1 MFEGFSQE
9 TVDFM
14 WGIRFN
20 NERSWFEAHKADY
33 QTYFLAPMKE
43 LGNQVQAALLDRFPK
58 SGLNLKISR
67 IYRDARRLFGRG
79 PYKDHLWLSLFRFGN
94 ESGGGHPVLWFEL
107 APESWSYGMGFWC
120 AQASVMEKHRARID
134 RDPRPQQAGQAG
146 GICPGGAGV
155 QPEKGVRRIQAG
167 GLVQQKVPVRRPRGG
182 IDRIHLHP
190 GPGGPAGGGLLLP
203 HALLRLLLHPVGGPQ
218 PQGQCGDRLSI
229 TTGPA
234 RPMSRRS
241 FRACR
246 SSRPVQHFSAAD

>member
-79 PYKDHLWLSLFRFGN
+79 PYKDHLWLSLRV
-94 ESGGGHPVLWFEL
+94 ESEAWTCRPVFYFEIS
-107 APESWSYGMGFWC
+107 PELYSYGMGFYSATAQTMERFRRETAPKPLLKLHNRLARQEEFVLEGPEYSRKKVC
-120 AQASVMEKHRARID
+120 AESRLADWYNKKSLSVGHEEELTEFIYT
-134 RDPRPQQAGQAG
+134 
-146 GICPGGAGV
+146 
-155 QPEKGVRRIQAG
+155 
-167 GLVQQKVPVRRPRGG
+167 
-182 IDRIHLHP
+182 
-190 GPGGPAGGGLLLP
+190 PAL
-203 HALLRLLLHPVGGPQ
+203 A
-218 PQGQCGDRLSI
+218 DRLVEGFSFLMPYYDYFS
-229 TTGPA
+229 TLWA
-234 RPMSRRS
+234 DRS
-241 FRACR
+241 PRD
-246 SSRPVQHFSAAD
+246 SAETD

>member
-134 RDPRPQQAGQAG
+134 RDPR
-146 GICPGGAGV
+146 
-155 QPEKGVRRIQAG
+155 
-167 GLVQQKVPVRRPRGG
+167 
-182 IDRIHLHP
+182 
-190 GPGGPAGGGLLLP
+190 
-203 HALLRLLLHPVGGPQ
+203 ALLKLHNMLAKQEEFVLEGPEYSRKKVCAESRLADWYNKKSLSVGHEEELTEFIFTPALA
-218 PQGQCGDRLSI
+218 DRLVEGFSFLMPCYDYFS
-229 TTGPA
+229 TLWA
-234 RPMSRRS
+234 DRS
-241 FRACR
+241 PRD
-246 SSRPVQHFSAAD
+246 SVETD